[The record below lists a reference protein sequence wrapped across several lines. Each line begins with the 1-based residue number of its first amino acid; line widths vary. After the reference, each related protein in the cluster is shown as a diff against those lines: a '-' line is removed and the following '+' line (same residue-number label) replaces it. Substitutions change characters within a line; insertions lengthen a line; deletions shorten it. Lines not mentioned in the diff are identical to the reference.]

1 MDHPTTPT
9 LMFVAHRA
17 AESRVHAALRA
28 SGFGDLTAAQTKLAQ
43 RLDPHGI
50 RVTDLAERAGITKQT
65 AGALVDELER
75 NGYVERTADPADARA
90 RLVTLSG
97 RGRELCAAAAAEV
110 AAVER
115 EWHEHLGDA
124 GYDRL
129 RHLLLELREI
139 TDPFR

>member
-43 RLDPHGI
+43 RLDPEGI

-97 RGRELCAAAAAEV
+97 RGRELCAAAADVVEEAIV
-110 AAVER
+110 TAVTAAR
-115 EWHEHLGDA
+115 PGLG
-124 GYDRL
+124 L
-129 RHLLLELREI
+129 RAYRDLLG
-139 TDPFR
+139 

>member
-28 SGFGDLTAAQTKLAQ
+28 SGFGDLTAAQTTLAQ
-43 RLDPHGI
+43 RLDPDGI

-90 RLVTLSG
+90 RLVALSG
-97 RGRELCAAAAAEV
+97 RGRELCGAETV
-110 AAVER
+110 GARAEDEAEDDRARGER
-115 EWHEHLGDA
+115 GERGHGPLSHIDC
-124 GYDRL
+124 Y
-129 RHLLLELREI
+129 
-139 TDPFR
+139 